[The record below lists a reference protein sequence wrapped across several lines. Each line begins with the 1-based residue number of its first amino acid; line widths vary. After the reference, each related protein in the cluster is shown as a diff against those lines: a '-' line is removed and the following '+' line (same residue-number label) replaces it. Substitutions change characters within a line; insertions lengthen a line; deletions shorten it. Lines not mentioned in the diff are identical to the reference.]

1 MAEAVGAGDLLPEL
15 HGSGVVLRELAPGH
29 AEGLRAI
36 RRERAVADFWGPLE
50 DDFPLADEP
59 TARRYAILVGDEL
72 AGMIQFS
79 EENEPDYR
87 HAEVDVFV
95 SPAERGRGHGT
106 EAMRTLLAYLTGER
120 GHHRVILGTA
130 THNEAALRSYEKAGF
145 RRVGVTRR
153 SGRDYRTGEFGD
165 EWFMEYVVPATAAT
179 AATPATPRARVT
191 SALIAGDTAS
201 LADVL
206 APDVHFH
213 SPAADYVGADDVLHL
228 LDFIAKVLADLQPGE
243 ELLGPSGTGTRFDA
257 RVGDHRV
264 DGLLHEMR
272 GCAGRVAELT
282 LLLRPHAGV
291 REAMRRMGE
300 LLAAAP
306 LPSER

>member
-1 MAEAVGAGDLLPEL
+1 MAEAVGARDLLPEL
-15 HGSGVVLRELAPGH
+15 HGSGVALRALAPEH

-36 RRERAVADFWGPLE
+36 RREPEVADFWGPLE

-95 SPAERGRGHGT
+95 SPAVRGRGYGT

-120 GHHRVILGTA
+120 GHHRVILATA
-130 THNEAALRSYEKAGF
+130 VDNEAALRSYEKAGF
-145 RRVGVTRR
+145 GLVGITRR
-153 SGRDYRTGEFGD
+153 AGRDYRTGEFGD
-165 EWFMEYVVPATAAT
+165 EWFMEYVAGL
-179 AATPATPRARVT
+179 RVQVMR
-191 SALIAGDTAS
+191 SRVLP
-201 LADVL
+201 VL
-206 APDVHFH
+206 ATGDLAPLDDALDPDVRFH
-213 SPAADYVGADDVLHL
+213 SPAADYAGAGDVLHL
-228 LDFIAKVLADLQPGE
+228 LGLVARVLEDLQVGD
-243 ELLGPSGTGTRFDA
+243 ELLATAQVGTSFSA
-257 RVGDHRV
+257 RVREHRV
-264 DGLLHEMR
+264 DGMLHER
-272 GCAGRVAELT
+272 LGDGGRVAELT

-306 LPSER
+306 LPSAR